1 MKFRLRDLKL
11 PVELE
16 PCWRPLPTPG
26 WHCEDQ
32 KTLLHLL
39 GMGRVLPQ
47 EACPGAAPGWG
58 WGGAYLRRLAQVLGQ
73 DDEVDERLR
82 VAAVLATKGTGRV
95 SFSRPLD
102 WPTHPQLRQG

>member
-1 MKFRLRDLKL
+1 MSA
-11 PVELE
+11 LE
-16 PCWRPLPTPG
+16 RNTQVLAPTPP
-26 WHCEDQ
+26 
-32 KTLLHLL
+32 KVL
-39 GMGRVLPQ
+39 G
-47 EACPGAAPGWG
+47 PGIYR